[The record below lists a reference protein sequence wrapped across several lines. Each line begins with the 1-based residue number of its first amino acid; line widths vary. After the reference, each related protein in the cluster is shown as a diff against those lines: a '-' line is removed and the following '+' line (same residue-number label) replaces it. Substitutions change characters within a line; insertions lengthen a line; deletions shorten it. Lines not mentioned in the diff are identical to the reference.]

1 MAGNDGEAAA
11 QQAEAAAGEDARRRP
26 CREGEGA
33 GLGAKSK
40 DDDARKLPTRRIE
53 AALTEAGESAATE
66 LGGGGRRRSPAAL
79 QGGRRG
85 RVRGKIEG

>member
-11 QQAEAAAGEDARRRP
+11 QQAEAAAGEGARRWP

-53 AALTEAGESAATE
+53 AALTGAGESAATE
-66 LGGGGRRRSPAAL
+66 LGGGGN
-79 QGGRRG
+79 GG
-85 RVRGKIEG
+85 EG